1 MFLGMARGKVGDTVF
16 YRQSGQQIARAYNPS
31 PKNPKSLAQAYQRMC
46 FATVSSARAALAAIV
61 DHSWQGVTY
70 GTASLSEFTK
80 RNIALMRAA
89 AFAQGD
95 TVNDYNIKG
104 AQTIVRNQ
112 YVVSSGS
119 LSMVPYTGQAFGTAP
134 NLLGGVTVQNVET
147 ADLAENIG
155 SPEDYRARLA
165 LIGLAPGDQLTI
177 LAISHDTSVE
187 VAAYGAN
194 AEAVNYGGSV
204 AVARVVFRKESEIS
218 FETPFSLLEENQQ
231 ENYGTFNTA
240 VITRQDGGPIQLRSV
255 STHTAILIPVMGN
268 VVDGGAAIRSA
279 QDINGKWLRSNARIA
294 LVSNIQVNARAIDV
308 VPSYMQVQSSN
319 LGSPRYLNNALTPET
334 GTISESTPVG
344 MPSGMCIMTG
354 SPLTP
359 RPGVEPY
366 ISQFQ
371 VQAST
376 VPVMVGVPKSS
387 ITAAR
392 LMQYYT
398 VEIDGEATELREWEQ
413 GEEFGNE
420 DYYVARIYTT
430 APGANVDVIV
440 TNTADDSV
448 WNITIIPQST

>member
-16 YRQSGQQIARAYNPS
+16 YRQSGQQISRAYNPS

-134 NLLGGVTVQNVET
+134 NLLGGVTVQNVT
-147 ADLAENIG
+147 PNDLGEEISN
-155 SPEDYRARLA
+155 PEDYRARLA
-165 LIGLAPGDQLTI
+165 LLGLAPGDQLTI

-187 VAAYGAN
+187 VASYGAN
-194 AEAVNYGGSV
+194 TEAINYGGSV
-204 AVARVVFRKESEIS
+204 AVSRVVFRKESEIS
-218 FETPFSLLEENQQ
+218 FEAPFSLLEGSN
-231 ENYGTFNTA
+231 FNTA
-240 VITRQDGGPIQLRSV
+240 VITRQDGGPIQLQSV

-279 QDINGKWLRSNARIA
+279 QDINGKWLRSTARIA

-334 GTISESTPVG
+334 GTISESTPAG
-344 MPSGMCIMTG
+344 MPRGLCIMTG

-359 RPGVEPY
+359 RPGVEPF
-366 ISQFQ
+366 IEEF
-371 VQAST
+371 A
-376 VPVMVGVPKSS
+376 VPNNVSPIMFGVPKSS
-387 ITAAR
+387 ITASK
-392 LMQYYT
+392 LTQYYQAWA
-398 VEIDGEATELREWEQ
+398 DGVAHAWED
-413 GEEFGNE
+413 GAEFGAA
-420 DYYVARIYTT
+420 DYYVARISEQPITLE
-430 APGANVDVIV
+430 NDVQGRVNNIAD
-440 TNTADDSV
+440 NTEWS
-448 WNITIIPQST
+448 ITITVQSN

>member
-16 YRQSGQQIARAYNPS
+16 YRQGGQQISRAYNPS

-89 AFAQGD
+89 AYAQGD

-134 NLLGGVTVQNVET
+134 NLLGGVTVQNVTPEN
-147 ADLAENIG
+147 LAEDIG

-165 LIGLAPGDQLTI
+165 LLGLAPGDQLTI
-177 LAISHDTSVE
+177 LAISHDTNVE

-194 AEAVNYGGSV
+194 EDAINYGGSV
-204 AVARVVFRKESEIS
+204 AVARVVFRKESVIN
-218 FETPFSLLEENQQ
+218 FEEPFSLLVGISTGYN
-231 ENYGTFNTA
+231 FNPT
-240 VITRQDGGPIQLRSV
+240 VVTRQDGGPIQVQSV
-255 STHTAILIPVMGN
+255 STHTAIVIPVMGN

-279 QDINGKWLRSNARIA
+279 QDINGKWLRSTARIA
-294 LVSNIQVNARAIDV
+294 LVSNIQVNAKAVDV

-334 GTISESTPVG
+334 GTITESAPTG
-344 MPSGMCIMTG
+344 MPRGMCIMTG

-359 RPGVEPY
+359 RQGVEPY
-366 ISQFQ
+366 IEQLQIS
-371 VQAST
+371 AST
-376 VPVMVGVPKSS
+376 LPVMFGVPKAS

-392 LMQYYT
+392 LNENYR
-398 VEIDGEATELREWEQ
+398 VFVDGDAREWEV
-413 GEEFGNE
+413 GDEYGNA

-430 APGANVDVIV
+430 
-440 TNTADDSV
+440 TASSPVEATVQNLADFSE
-448 WNITIIPQST
+448 WNIIITPQEG

>member
-134 NLLGGVTVQNVET
+134 NLLGGVTVQNVTPE
-147 ADLAENIG
+147 DLAEEIG

-165 LIGLAPGDQLTI
+165 LLGLAPGDQLTI
-177 LAISHDTSVE
+177 IAISHDTNVE

-218 FETPFSLLEENQQ
+218 FEEPKDMVIMDGDK
-231 ENYGTFNTA
+231 YVFNPA
-240 VITRQDGGPIQLRSV
+240 VVTRQDGGPIQLQSV
-255 STHTAILIPVMGN
+255 STHTGILIPVMGN

-279 QDINGKWLRSNARIA
+279 QDINGKWLRSTARIA
-294 LVSNIQVNARAIDV
+294 LVSNIQVNAKAIDV

-344 MPSGMCIMTG
+344 MPRGLCIMTG

-359 RPGVEPY
+359 RPGVEPF
-366 ISQFQ
+366 ISQFD
-371 VQAST
+371 VPNTTST
-376 VPVMVGVPKSS
+376 VMFGVPKAS

-392 LMQYYT
+392 LAQYYT
-398 VEIDGEATELREWEQ
+398 VLVGEEAREWEM
-413 GEEFGNE
+413 GDEFGNS
-420 DYYVARIYTT
+420 DYYVARIYT
-430 APGANVDVIV
+430 AVPSGSVLASV
-440 TNTADDSV
+440 TNLADQTV
-448 WNITIIPQST
+448 WEITVNPVDPT

>member
-16 YRQSGQQIARAYNPS
+16 YRSGGQQIARAYNPS

-46 FATVSSARAALAAIV
+46 FSTVSCARAALAAIV

-119 LSMVPYTGQAFGTAP
+119 LSMVPYTGQASGTAP
-134 NLLGGVTVQNVET
+134 NLLGGVTVQDIT
-147 ADLAENIG
+147 PTQLAEDIG
-155 SPEDYRARLA
+155 SAEDYRARLA
-165 LIGLAPGDQLTI
+165 LIGLVPGDQLTI
-177 LAISHDTSVE
+177 LAISHDTNVE

-218 FETPFSLLEENQQ
+218 FEEPFSLLEAATEGYN
-231 ENYGTFNTA
+231 FNAAA
-240 VITRQDGGPIQLRSV
+240 VTRQDGGPIQVLSV
-255 STHTAILIPVMGN
+255 STHTAILVPVMGN

-279 QDINGKWLRSNARIA
+279 QDINGKWLRSTARIA
-294 LVSNIQVNARAIDV
+294 LVSNIQVNAKAIDV

-334 GTISESTPVG
+334 GTISENTPVG
-344 MPSGMCIMTG
+344 MPRGLCIMTG
-354 SPLTP
+354 SPLTV
-359 RPGVEPY
+359 RPVEPFV
-366 ISQFQ
+366 SEFQ
-371 VQAST
+371 VPST
-376 VPVMVGVPKSS
+376 IAPIMFGVPKSS
-387 ITAAR
+387 ITAPR
-392 LMQYYT
+392 LTQFFSASA
-398 VEIDGEATELREWEQ
+398 DDQAHEWEN
-413 GEEFGNE
+413 GEEFGNA
-420 DYYVARIYTT
+420 DYYVARISENGLTGT
-430 APGANVDVIV
+430 VEAAVE
-440 TNTADDSV
+440 NTADGTV
-448 WNITIIPQST
+448 WNITITSREQ